1 MAETIRQAY
10 AAAVRRLREAG
21 VASPQLDARLLLA
34 NAGGWSREA
43 FMAQPDRALT
53 PETAARFAAAV
64 ARRSVGEPVSRI
76 TGMREFY
83 GREFLLNEHTLDP
96 RPDTETL
103 IEAALDFVARKA
115 WHDAPLRLLDLGTGT
130 GCILLTLLAELPNAY
145 GIGVDISD
153 DALTIAVANAHR
165 LGLESR
171 ATFVTGDWL
180 DGMAGTFDL
189 ILANPPYVASD
200 EIAGLA
206 PEVKDHDPRRAL
218 DGGAD
223 GLDSYR
229 RIATKVA
236 SSLLPGGA
244 LILEIGAGQADA
256 VRNLFCVADAGLDEP
271 TIRHDL
277 SGLPRAVLFA
287 GSKASEQNVAA

>member
-1 MAETIRQAY
+1 MAEMIRQAY
-10 AAAVRRLREAG
+10 AAAVRQLREAG
-21 VASPQLDARLLLA
+21 VASPELDARLLLA

-43 FMAQPDRALT
+43 FMAQPDSALT
-53 PETAARFAAAV
+53 PETAAHFAAAI
-64 ARRSVGEPVSRI
+64 ARRAGGEPVSRI

-83 GREFLLNEHTLDP
+83 GREFLLDEHTLDP

-103 IEAALDFVARKA
+103 IEAALDFAARKA

-130 GCILLTLLAELPNAY
+130 GCILLTLLAELPYAY

-153 DALTIAVANAHR
+153 DALIVAVANARR

-171 ATFVTGDWL
+171 ATFVNGDWL
-180 DGMAGTFDL
+180 DGMAGMFDL
-189 ILANPPYVASD
+189 ILANPPYVATD
-200 EIAGLA
+200 EIADLA
-206 PEVKDHDPRRAL
+206 REVKDHDPCRAL

-229 RIATKVA
+229 RIATEVSA
-236 SSLLPGGA
+236 SLVPGGA

-256 VRNLFCVADAGLDEP
+256 VCDLFHAAGAGLDEP
-271 TIRHDL
+271 AIRHDL
-277 SGLPRAVLFA
+277 SGLPRAVLFE
-287 GSKASEQNVAA
+287 GSKAPEQNVAA